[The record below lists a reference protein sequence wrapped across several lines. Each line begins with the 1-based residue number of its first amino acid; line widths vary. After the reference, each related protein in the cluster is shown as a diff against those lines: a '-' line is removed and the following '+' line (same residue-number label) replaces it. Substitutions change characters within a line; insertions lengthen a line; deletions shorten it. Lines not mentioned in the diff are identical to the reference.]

1 MKTSSR
7 PLFEVKASGLHILV
21 SIYFDSLNL
30 ACNKSKLYKTINY
43 WSRDMLNFNFF
54 EKGLGIVSTQFAYDF
69 SKKIFFMLYSI
80 NWPNSIAWL
89 PLILEIMSNMFIA
102 IVCFPGF
109 DVINFD
115 INLIFLIKPLLCL
128 TKKSSQKFKYL

>member
-30 ACNKSKLYKTINY
+30 ACNKRKLYKTINY
-43 WSRDMLNFNFF
+43 WPRDMLNFNFF
-54 EKGLGIVSTQFAYDF
+54 EKGLGIVSTQFAHDF
-69 SKKIFFMLYSI
+69 SKKL
-80 NWPNSIAWL
+80 PNSIAWL
-89 PLILEIMSNMFIA
+89 PLILEIMSNMFIV

-109 DVINFD
+109 DVINFE
-115 INLIFLIKPLLCL
+115 INLIFLIKPFLCR